1 MSMAVVP
8 DVRGIIE
15 QFKRLPDPRSTI
27 NRRHLLVDII
37 VISICGVLGGADGPE
52 AIAEWAKTKKQW
64 LRKYLKLPNGIPSH
78 DTIGRVLERLQ
89 PAAFQECFAAW
100 LETLQTGDGGSE
112 PSAQQR
118 QVSIDGKTLRRSH
131 DRRHGLGPL
140 HLVSAW
146 ATQKGIS
153 LGQVATEEK
162 SNEITAIPALLERI
176 DVSDAVVTIDAMGC
190 QKDIAEKIIEGNGD
204 YVLALKGNQGTL
216 HAAVEAY
223 FSQHLENDFADVKVS
238 RLTTKE
244 KGHGRKEQR
253 YYFQLPV
260 PADLP
265 GRRDWRG
272 LRTIGMAIRV
282 CEVNGQETSEV
293 RHYICS
299 TKRNIKQ
306 FAAAVRGHWSIEN
319 TLHWSLD
326 VMFREDES
334 RTRGRRIADN
344 LAWIRRLVLTLL
356 KQHPGKGS
364 LVMKRRKAGWSVDFL
379 MELLTGTSS

>member
-1 MSMAVVP
+1 MSTAVVP

-37 VISICGVLGGADGPE
+37 VISICGVLAGADGPE
-52 AIAEWAKTKKQW
+52 AIAQWAKTKKQW
-64 LRKYLKLPNGIPSH
+64 LRKHLKLPHGIPSH
-78 DTIGRVLERLQ
+78 DTLGRVLERLQ
-89 PAAFQECFAAW
+89 PAAFQECFAVW
-100 LETLQTGDGGSE
+100 LETLQMAEGGGELSSE
-112 PSAQQR
+112 QR
-118 QVSIDGKTLRRSH
+118 QISIDGKTLRRSH

-153 LGQVATEEK
+153 LGQVATDEK
-162 SNEITAIPALLERI
+162 SNEITAIPDLLEQI

-190 QKDIAEKIIEGNGD
+190 QKDIAAKIIEGGGD

-216 HAAVEAY
+216 HAAVVAY
-223 FSQHLENDFADVKVS
+223 FTQHLENDFADVTVS
-238 RLTTKE
+238 RLTTEE
-244 KGHGRKEQR
+244 KGHGRKERR
-253 YYFQLPV
+253 YYFQLSAPV
-260 PADLP
+260 DLQ
-265 GRRDWRG
+265 GRDGWRG
-272 LRTIGMAIRV
+272 LRTIGMAIRA
-282 CEVNGQETSEV
+282 CEVNGRETSEV

-306 FAAAVRGHWSIEN
+306 FAAAVRGHWGIEN

-326 VMFREDES
+326 MTFREDES

-364 LVMKRRKAGWSVDFL
+364 LAMKRRKAGWSVDFL
-379 MELLTGTSS
+379 TELLTGTNS

>member
-1 MSMAVVP
+1 MSMAVEP
-8 DVRGIIE
+8 DVGVIVD

-27 NRRHLLVDII
+27 NRRHLLVDVI
-37 VISICGVLGGADGPE
+37 VISICGVLAGADGPE
-52 AIAEWAKTKKQW
+52 AIAVWAKTKKQW
-64 LRKYLKLPNGIPSH
+64 LRKHLKLPHGIPSH
-78 DTIGRVLERLQ
+78 DTIGRVLERLE

-100 LETLQTGDGGSE
+100 LETLRTEEGSALTRE
-112 PSAQQR
+112 QR
-118 QVSIDGKTLRRSH
+118 HVSIDGKTLRRSH
-131 DRRHGLGPL
+131 DRRRGLGPL

-153 LGQVATEEK
+153 LGQVATDEK
-162 SNEITAIPALLERI
+162 SNEITAIPALLDRI

-190 QKDIAEKIIEGNGD
+190 QKDIAEKIIEGGGD

-223 FSQHLENDFADVKVS
+223 FSQHLENDFADVTVS
-238 RLTTKE
+238 RLKTEE

-253 YYFQLPV
+253 YYYQLPV
-260 PADLP
+260 PEDLP
-265 GRRDWRG
+265 GREAWRK

-282 CEVNGQETSEV
+282 CEVNGRETSEV

-299 TKRNIKQ
+299 TKRNVKQ
-306 FAAAVRGHWSIEN
+306 FAAAVRGHWGIEN

-326 VMFREDES
+326 MMFREDES

-344 LAWIRRLVLTLL
+344 LAWLRRIVLTLL

-364 LVMKRRKAGWSVDFL
+364 LAMKRRKAGWSVDFL
-379 MELLTGTSS
+379 MELLTGTGG

>member
-1 MSMAVVP
+1 MSMVVIP
-8 DVRGIIE
+8 DVGGIIE
-15 QFKRLPDPRSTI
+15 QFKHLPDPRSTI

-37 VISICGVLGGADGPE
+37 VICICGVLAGADGPE
-52 AIAEWAKTKKQW
+52 AIAVWAKTKGQW
-64 LRKYLKLPNGIPSH
+64 LRKHLKLPHGIPSH

-100 LETLQTGDGGSE
+100 LETLQTAGED
-112 PSAQQR
+112 SASPPEQR
-118 QVSIDGKTLRRSH
+118 QISIDGKTLRRSH
-131 DRRHGLGPL
+131 DRRRDLGPL

-153 LGQVATEEK
+153 LGQVATDEK

-176 DVSDAVVTIDAMGC
+176 DISDAVVTIDAMGC
-190 QKDIAEKIIEGNGD
+190 QKDIAEKIIEGGGD

-223 FSQHLENDFADVKVS
+223 FSKHLENDFADVTVS
-238 RLTTKE
+238 RLKTEE

-260 PADLP
+260 PQDLK
-265 GRRDWRG
+265 GREGWRG

-282 CEVNGQETSEV
+282 CEVNGRETSEV

-306 FAAAVRGHWSIEN
+306 FAAAVRGHWGIEN

-326 VMFREDES
+326 MMFREDES
-334 RTRGRRIADN
+334 RTRGRQIADN

-364 LVMKRRKAGWSVDFL
+364 LAMKRRQAGWSVDFL
-379 MELLTGTSS
+379 MELLTGTVS